1 MGIALKDG
9 IFSDITASVRDIVK
23 NRSFKSEQNSK
34 INWAHMLQLTSE
46 RGKSLISL
54 TGLITTEM

>member
-9 IFSDITASVRDIVK
+9 IFSDIHASVRDIVK

-46 RGKSLISL
+46 RGKSL
-54 TGLITTEM
+54 G